1 MFIYIRGF
9 FFSRLNLEVVV
20 SAEGEFLFSGFDLDK
35 GGARWFEDHYLILFF

>member
-1 MFIYIRGF
+1 MFIYIRG

-35 GGARWFEDHYLILFF
+35 GGARWFEDHYIILFF